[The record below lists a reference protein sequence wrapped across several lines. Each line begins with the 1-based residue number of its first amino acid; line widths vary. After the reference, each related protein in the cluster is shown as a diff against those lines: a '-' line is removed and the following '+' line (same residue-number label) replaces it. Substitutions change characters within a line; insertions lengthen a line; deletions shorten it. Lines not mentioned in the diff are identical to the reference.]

1 MRKANRFGASNL
13 GSAPAGMAEALLRA
27 SSIAE
32 LRDLSPMPDDAQK
45 LIDDAV
51 IGVALERLVVFA
63 DVMAAGLVFPI
74 SEPLSVLDV
83 QWEQIS
89 KSGGAQRTMNPGARG
104 ESQLVDRSIKNIP
117 IYVTADDFSLNVRSV
132 LASARNGTPLDLTMV
147 EQATR
152 RVNEALEDA
161 IINGADVQVGSNTT
175 PGILGAP
182 NVNTQAYVDNE
193 AWTVVGHSG
202 DDILA
207 DVLNMFDQLQTDKM
221 YGPYNL
227 YIPTTYGNKINQDF
241 KANSDKTIRMRLEE
255 LEAGGRNL
263 IVRVADQLPT
273 DRTILMQMTSDVIDI
288 IDGEQPTVVPF
299 TSLDGFTLYWIVMA
313 IMVPRVK
320 DDYTGQSG
328 ICTGNLT

>member
-1 MRKANRFGASNL
+1 MRNANRFGASNL
-13 GSAPAGMAEALLRA
+13 ASAPDGLAQALLRA
-27 SSIAE
+27 NSIAE
-32 LRDLSPMPDDAQK
+32 LRELSPMPDDAQK

-51 IGVALERLVVFA
+51 IGVGVERLTVFA
-63 DVMAAGLVFPI
+63 DVMAAGLTFPI
-74 SEPLSVLDV
+74 TDPLSVLDV

-104 ESQLVDRSIKNIP
+104 ENQLVDRTIKNIP

-161 IINGADVQVGSNTT
+161 IINGADVTVGANST
-175 PGILGAP
+175 PGIIAAP

-193 AWTVVGHSG
+193 AWTHANHSG
-202 DDILA
+202 DDVLDDVQNMAAKNQA
-207 DVLNMFDQLQTDKM
+207 DNM
-221 YGPYNL
+221 YGPYTL
-227 YIPTTYGNKINQDF
+227 YVPTLYENKLNEDF
-241 KANSDKTIRMRLEE
+241 KAASDKTIRQRLLE
-255 LEAGGRNL
+255 LSYITDVKTADRLPVN
-263 IVRVADQLPT
+263 RVV
-273 DRTILMQMTSDVIDI
+273 LMQMTSDVIDI

-320 DDYTGQSG
+320 DDYSGQSG
-328 ICTGNLT
+328 ICIGNLT

>member
-1 MRKANRFGASNL
+1 MSKANRYGASNL
-13 GSAPAGMAEALLRA
+13 ASAPSGMAEALLRA

-51 IGVALERLVVFA
+51 IGVALERLVIFA
-63 DVMAAGLVFPI
+63 DVLAEGLVFPI
-74 SEPLSVLDV
+74 SDPLSVLDV

-104 ESQLVDRSIKNIP
+104 ESQLVDRTIKNIP

-147 EQATR
+147 QQATR

-161 IINGADVQVGSNTT
+161 IINGADVQVGANTT
-175 PGILGAP
+175 PGLLAAP
-182 NVNTQAYVDNE
+182 NVNTQTYVDNE
-193 AWTVVGHSG
+193 AWSASGHSG
-202 DDILA
+202 DDILT
-207 DVLNMFDQLQTDKM
+207 DVLNMFAKLQGDNM
-221 YGPYNL
+221 FGPYNL
-227 YIPTTYGNKINQDF
+227 YIPTTYGNKINEDF
-241 KANSDKTIRMRLEE
+241 KAASDKTIRMRLEE
-255 LEAGGRNL
+255 LEAGGRGL
-263 IVRVADQLPT
+263 TVRVADKLPAN
-273 DRTILMQMTSDVIDI
+273 RTILMQMTSDVVDI

-299 TSLDGFTLYWIVMA
+299 TSLDGFTLFWIVMA

-320 DDYTGQSG
+320 DDYSGQSG